1 MALASLIGPALGS
14 CCFREEI
21 IRQPTRRRL
30 MAVSAGIV
38 ATPALFSTSS
48 AQGAFPSKPIRI
60 VVPYPAGGQTDGI
73 ARTFGEVLSRR
84 LGQPVVIDNKGGAGG
99 TIGVAEV
106 KRAAPDGYTILC
118 TISSSLIQNR
128 VTIRDLPYDPEKD
141 FTYLTMTTS
150 IGGPVVAAEKTG
162 ATNLK
167 EFVDYARKRDK
178 LNWGSYG
185 VGSTPHVL
193 IETMARQYGL
203 KVEVVQYRGE
213 AAMFADVSAQV
224 LDGAS
229 GSPAAAAPVI
239 ASGKGKIIAVVG
251 DRLAAYPDVPTMTE
265 QGAVGSSYETRAFA
279 AFAVPAATPKDI
291 VKKLSDTLIEAGGD
305 EKVKQLL
312 ANYMIVGPLSFEAT
326 NARFK
331 RDTEVMLAVMKE
343 IGIQPE

>member
-1 MALASLIGPALGS
+1 M
-14 CCFREEI
+14 EETI
-21 IRQPTRRRL
+21 SKPTRRRL
-30 MAVSAGIV
+30 LATGAGV
-38 ATPALFSTSS
+38 LTAPALLATADGPAR
-48 AQGAFPSKPIRI
+48 AQAQAAFPSKPIRI

-73 ARTFGEVLSRR
+73 ARSFGEYLAKK
-84 LGQPVVIDNKGGAGG
+84 LGQPVVVENKGGAGG

-128 VTIRDLPYDPEKD
+128 VTIKDLPYDPEKD

-167 EFVDYARKRDK
+167 EFVAYAKKVDK

-193 IETMARQYGL
+193 IETMARQYGF

-213 AAMFADVSAQV
+213 AAMFADLAAQA

-229 GSPAAAAPVI
+229 GSPAGATAVLG
-239 ASGKGKIIAVVG
+239 SGRGRVIAVVG
-251 DRLAAYPDVPTMTE
+251 DRLAAYPGVATMTE
-265 QGAVGSSYETRAFA
+265 QGAVGSAYETRAFA
-279 AFAVPAATPKDI
+279 AFAVPSATPPEI
-291 VKKLSDTLIEAGGD
+291 VRRLSDTLIEAGTD
-305 EKVKQLL
+305 DKVKQLL
-312 ANYMIVGPLSFEAT
+312 ANYLIVGPLSFEAT

-331 RDTEVMLAVMKE
+331 RDTEVMLAVLKE

>member
-1 MALASLIGPALGS
+1 VN
-14 CCFREEI
+14 
-21 IRQPTRRRL
+21 PTRRRFI
-30 MAVSAGIV
+30 AGSAGLL
-38 ATPALFSTSS
+38 AAPGLLTNAL
-48 AQGAFPSKPIRI
+48 AQGNFPSKPIRI

-73 ARTFGEVLSRR
+73 ARSFGDFLSRK
-84 LGQPVVIDNKGGAGG
+84 LGQSVVVENKGGAGG

-128 VTIRDLPYDPEKD
+128 VTVKDLPYDPEKD

-167 EFVDYARKRDK
+167 QFIEYSKKVDK
-178 LNWGSYG
+178 LNWGAYG
-185 VGSTPHVL
+185 PGSTPHVL

-213 AAMFADVSAQV
+213 AAMFADLAAQQ

-239 ASGKGKIIAVVG
+239 ASGKGRIIAVVG
-251 DRLAAYPDVPTMTE
+251 DRLPAYPDVPTMTE
-265 QGAVGSSYETRAFA
+265 QGAVGGSYETRAFA
-279 AFAVPAATPKDI
+279 AFAVPAATPKEI
-291 VKKLSDTLIEAGGD
+291 AKKLSDTLIEAGTD
-305 EKVKQLL
+305 AKVKQLL
-312 ANYMIVGPLSFEAT
+312 ENYLIVGPLSFEAT

-331 RDTEVMLAVMKE
+331 RDTEVMLAVLKE
-343 IGIQPE
+343 IGLKPE

>member
-1 MALASLIGPALGS
+1 MAA
-14 CCFREEI
+14 
-21 IRQPTRRRL
+21 
-30 MAVSAGIV
+30 SAGV
-38 ATPALFSTSS
+38 LATPALFTASS
-48 AQGAFPSKPIRI
+48 AQGTFPSKPIRI

-73 ARTFGEVLSRR
+73 ARSFGEVLSRK
-84 LGQPVVIDNKGGAGG
+84 LGQTVVVENKGGAGG

-106 KRAAPDGYTILC
+106 KRAAPDGHTILC

-128 VTIRDLPYDPEKD
+128 VTIKDLPYDPEKD

-150 IGGPVVAAEKTG
+150 LGGPVVAAEKTG

-167 EFVDYARKRDK
+167 QFVEYAKKVDK

-193 IETMARQYGL
+193 IETMAKQYGL

-213 AAMFADVSAQV
+213 AAMFADVAAQV

-229 GSPAAAAPVI
+229 GSPAGAAPVI
-239 ASGKGKIIAVVG
+239 TSGKGRIIAVVG
-251 DRLAAYPDVPTMTE
+251 DRLPAYPDVPTMTE
-265 QGAVGSSYETRAFA
+265 QGAVGGSYETRAFA
-279 AFAVPAATPKDI
+279 AFAVPAATPQDI
-291 VKKLSDTLIEAGGD
+291 VKKLSDTLIEAGTD
-305 EKVKQLL
+305 EKVKRLL

-331 RDTEVMLAVMKE
+331 RDTELMMAVLKE
-343 IGIQPE
+343 IGIKPE

>member
-1 MALASLIGPALGS
+1 MN
-14 CCFREEI
+14 
-21 IRQPTRRRL
+21 PTRRRL
-30 MAVSAGIV
+30 IAGSVSAL
-38 ATPALFSTSS
+38 AAPAVFSAAS
-48 AQGAFPSKPIRI
+48 AQGSFPSKPIRI

-73 ARTFGEVLSRR
+73 ARSFGDFLSRK
-84 LGQPVVIDNKGGAGG
+84 LGQSVVVENKGGAGG

-106 KRAAPDGYTILC
+106 KRAAPDGHTILC

-128 VTIRDLPYDPEKD
+128 VTVKDLPYDPETD

-167 EFVDYARKRDK
+167 QFVDYARKVDK
-178 LNWGSYG
+178 LNWGAYG
-185 VGSTPHVL
+185 PGSTPHVL
-193 IETMARQYGL
+193 IETMAKQYGL

-213 AAMFADVSAQV
+213 AAMFADLAAQQ

-239 ASGKGKIIAVVG
+239 ASGKGRIIAVVG
-251 DRLAAYPDVPTMTE
+251 DRLPAYPDVPTMVE
-265 QGAVGSSYETRAFA
+265 QGAVGGSYETRAFA

-291 VKKLSDTLIEAGGD
+291 VRKLSDTLIEAGTD
-305 EKVKQLL
+305 PKVKQLL
-312 ANYMIVGPLSFEAT
+312 ENYLIVGPLSFEAT

-331 RDTEVMLAVMKE
+331 RDTEVMLTVLKE
-343 IGIQPE
+343 IGLKPE

>member
-1 MALASLIGPALGS
+1 MLN
-14 CCFREEI
+14 
-21 IRQPTRRRL
+21 PTRRRII
-30 MAVSAGIV
+30 AAGAGV
-38 ATPALFSTSS
+38 LATPALFTTSS
-48 AQGAFPSKPIRI
+48 AQGTFPSKQIRI

-73 ARTFGEVLSRR
+73 ARSFGEYLSRK
-84 LGQPVVIDNKGGAGG
+84 LGQTVIVDNKGGASGA
-99 TIGVAEV
+99 IGAAEV
-106 KRAAPDGYTILC
+106 KRAAPDGHTILC

-128 VTIRDLPYDPEKD
+128 VTMKDLPYDPEKD

-150 IGGPVVAAEKTG
+150 LGGPVVAAEKTG

-167 EFVDYARKRDK
+167 QFVEYAKKVDK

-185 VGSTPHVL
+185 PGSTPHVL

-203 KVEVVQYRGE
+203 KFEVVQYRGE
-213 AAMFADVSAQV
+213 AAMWADVASQA

-239 ASGKGKIIAVVG
+239 TSGKGKIIAVVG
-251 DRLAAYPDVPTMTE
+251 DRLPAYPDVPSMIE
-265 QGAVGSSYETRAFA
+265 QGAVGKSYETRAFA
-279 AFAVPAATPKDI
+279 AFAVPSATPKDI
-291 VKKLSDTLIEAGGD
+291 VKKLSDTLIEAGTD

-331 RDTEVMLAVMKE
+331 RDTEIMLAVLKE
-343 IGIQPE
+343 IGLKPE

>member
-1 MALASLIGPALGS
+1 MN
-14 CCFREEI
+14 
-21 IRQPTRRRL
+21 PTRRRII
-30 MAVSAGIV
+30 AAGAGV
-38 ATPALFSTSS
+38 LATPALFDTSS

-73 ARTFGEVLSRR
+73 ARSFGDFLSRK
-84 LGQPVVIDNKGGAGG
+84 LGQSVVVENKGGAGG

-128 VTIRDLPYDPEKD
+128 ITVKDLPYDPEKD

-150 IGGPVVAAEKTG
+150 LGGPVVAAEKTG

-167 EFVDYARKRDK
+167 QFVEYAKKVDK
-178 LNWGSYG
+178 VNWGAYG
-185 VGSTPHVL
+185 PGSTPHVL
-193 IETMARQYGL
+193 VETMAKQYGF

-213 AAMFADVSAQV
+213 AAMFADVTAQA

-229 GSPAAAAPVI
+229 GSPAAATPVI
-239 ASGKGKIIAVVG
+239 ASGKGRIIAVVG
-251 DRLAAYPDVPTMTE
+251 DRLPGWPDVPTMTE
-265 QGAVGSSYETRAFA
+265 QGAVGGAYETRAFA

-291 VKKLSDTLIEAGGD
+291 VRKLSDTLIEAGTD

-312 ANYMIVGPLSFEAT
+312 VNYQIVGPLSFEAT

-331 RDTEVMLAVMKE
+331 RDTEIMLAVLKE
-343 IGIQPE
+343 IGLKPE